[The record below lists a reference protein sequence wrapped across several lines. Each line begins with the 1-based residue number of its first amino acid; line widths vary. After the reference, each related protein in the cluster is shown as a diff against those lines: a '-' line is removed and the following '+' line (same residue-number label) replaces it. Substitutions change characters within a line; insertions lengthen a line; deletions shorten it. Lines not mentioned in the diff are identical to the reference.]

1 MFQERAAPRHEV
13 AIENKIMSPDLTS
26 CIACVIND
34 VSDGGARIF
43 IAEGTNLADRIY
55 LWQAETDSC

>member
-1 MFQERAAPRHEV
+1 
-13 AIENKIMSPDLTS
+13 MSPDLAS

-34 VSDGGARIF
+34 VSDSRARIA

-55 LWQAETDSC
+55 LWQAETDAC